1 MNEQA
6 KNKFIESTYEEEIM
20 KKSRLIALGLVLTM
34 MLMGSAYAAWTQTVE
49 VDATIETGELE
60 VQVAKLWDNSGV
72 IPTARNQDD
81 DGVEFAPDFEL
92 TTADSSITIEGSNF
106 FPGAS
111 GVATFTVTNTGS
123 IPVDIKLDENS
134 VAGDLEALATFQ
146 FSGGISIN
154 GSNVSGTSGYK
165 NTVADLFGTFGKVTL
180 MPGDVAKFPL
190 QILFREYA
198 EIEELETYTLEF
210 DLDVSQFNID

>member
-1 MNEQA
+1 
-6 KNKFIESTYEEEIM
+6 M

-34 MLMGSAYAAWTQTVE
+34 MLMGSAYAAWTQTVD
-49 VDATIETGELE
+49 VNATIETGDLE
-60 VQVAKLWDNSGV
+60 VMVAKVGDRSGV
-72 IPTARNQDD
+72 IPTAQNQDD

-111 GVATFTVTNTGS
+111 GVAVFTVENTGS
-123 IPVDIKLDENS
+123 IPVDIRLDESS
-134 VAGDLEALATFQ
+134 VKGKLEELATFQ

-190 QILFREYA
+190 QILFRENA
-198 EIEELETYTLEF
+198 DIREDKTYNLKF